1 MKEAV
6 LVAEQWEQPQLSVT
20 IIGGKDAAPGEFPHQ
35 VSVQKNGLFGPLHIC
50 GGTIVSDQY
59 VLTAAHCVVEIQ
71 VDKIIIVAGVTNLQ
85 DQNSQ
90 VAQAMTFI
98 PHESYNSVTKANDI
112 LLIKL
117 KDKLQ
122 MGKLVQPLQMPPEG
136 ESVVEGTVCTVIG
149 WGITSDIGDI
159 TDILQKADVAEV
171 SDENCRISYGEDA
184 VEDSMLCAG
193 WSDGHADACDGDQ
206 GGPLLCWGH
215 LHGIA
220 SWGENCGDSFYPGVY
235 TEIAFFRNWILNHI
249 NPPMTS
255 P

>member
-1 MKEAV
+1 MGVNTLTLKQLVEAQECGDTLKAIQLPAVTEAVVPKFNKYLFCRVELMRITHFEEVLPDGVKEAC
-6 LVAEQWEQPQLSVT
+6 
-20 IIGGKDAAPGEFPHQ
+20 DQ
-35 VSVQKNGLFGPLHIC
+35 VVMSEPFEYQ
-50 GGTIVSDQY
+50 
-59 VLTAAHCVVEIQ
+59 
-71 VDKIIIVAGVTNLQ
+71 
-85 DQNSQ
+85 
-90 VAQAMTFI
+90 
-98 PHESYNSVTKANDI
+98 
-112 LLIKL
+112 L